1 MLRKY
6 QPEIQQQPKN
16 QKYSNYHGSN
26 AMKYVILWL
35 ITNPKLLGDAPVNER
50 RTLGLKAT
58 ILKTISIVNNVV
70 NTTFR

>member
-1 MLRKY
+1 MEVMLWNMLFY
-6 QPEIQQQPKN
+6 
-16 QKYSNYHGSN
+16 GSLQTLN
-26 AMKYVILWL
+26 CWEMPA
-35 ITNPKLLGDAPVNER
+35 VNER

>member
-6 QPEIQQQPKN
+6 QPEIQPQPKN
-16 QKYSNYHGSN
+16 QKYSNCHGSN
-26 AMKYVILWL
+26 AMKYVSR
-35 ITNPKLLGDAPVNER
+35 PEMPPSGRP
-50 RTLGLKAT
+50 TLGLKAT